1 MSSGLPERREE
12 ELLKKL
18 METQP
23 LRLGVTGYDLEIIQ
37 LLIKIDKKLDELI
50 KRVEAIEKKLEV
62 R

>member
-1 MSSGLPERREE
+1 MSESLRRDE

-18 METQP
+18 MTAQS
-23 LRLGVTGYDLEIIQ
+23 LHFGVTGYDLEIIQ

-62 R
+62 K

>member
-1 MSSGLPERREE
+1 MSDNLRRDE

-18 METQP
+18 MTTQP
-23 LRLGVTGYDLEIIQ
+23 LHLGAAGYDLEIIQ
-37 LLIKIDKKLDELI
+37 LLIRIDKKLDELI